1 MTFFRR
7 LTSPPTTVGRVILL
21 CGISLFA
28 IVNYNYI
35 LGGSRTQHIEISKDE
50 QNISRNFL
58 SLRTNLSSQ
67 TNIRTSPSVNFE
79 TKLGSTSPT
88 KSPSSSMTDL
98 PSTSSNPAPY
108 ETQYTY
114 ENQSETYAT
123 DDQKNIVSDNH
134 YTMVRQSEVL
144 EMIRASSGKGN
155 DSGNGTKLWYNG
167 RTIDRITK
175 ARRTYNQTRHS
186 LPAAVMADT
195 EVSYNVSSEKLCP
208 AVPPGLGRYRSL
220 TKSRG
225 RLSHMSI
232 QGPFCVSYSV

>member
-7 LTSPPTTVGRVILL
+7 LTSLPTTVGRVILL

-28 IVNYNYI
+28 IVYYNYI
-35 LGGSRTQHIEISKDE
+35 LDGSRTQHIEISKDE
-50 QNISRNFL
+50 QDISRNL

-79 TKLGSTSPT
+79 TKSGSTSPT
-88 KSPSSSMTDL
+88 ESPSSSMTNL
-98 PSTSSNPAPY
+98 PSTSSNHPPY

-114 ENQSETYAT
+114 ENQWETYAT
-123 DDQKNIVSDNH
+123 DDQRNIVSDNH

-155 DSGNGTKLWYNG
+155 DSGNGTKLWYNE
-167 RTIDRITK
+167 RTIGRITK
-175 ARRTYNQTRHS
+175 ARRTYNQTKHS

-225 RLSHMSI
+225 RLSHISI
-232 QGPFCVSYSV
+232 QGPFFVSYSV